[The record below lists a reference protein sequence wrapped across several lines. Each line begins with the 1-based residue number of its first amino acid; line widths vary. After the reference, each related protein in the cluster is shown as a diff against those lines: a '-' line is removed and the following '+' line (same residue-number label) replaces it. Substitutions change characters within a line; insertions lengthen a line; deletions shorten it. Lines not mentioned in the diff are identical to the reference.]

1 MKTVLSA
8 ILLCA
13 LATTLQAQKVKVKVT
28 QGVDFS
34 QYRTYA
40 LVQGQPV
47 IQPTLNDYI
56 KLAILTEL
64 ENRGWKPADAK
75 HADVLVAYYAA
86 FDNEISFGSLIDP
99 GYILYGYA
107 ATTDFPVWASQA
119 ATGSTTYVHKGSLQ
133 IRVYDGKY
141 HAPIYIGEADGYA
154 AGTNPRVLKQ
164 IDKVLPKMMAE
175 LPTVAN

>member
-1 MKTVLSA
+1 MKNILTA

-13 LATTLQAQKVKVKVT
+13 LATTLQAQKVKTKVT
-28 QGVDFS
+28 EGVDFS
-34 QYRTYA
+34 RYRTYA

-47 IQPTLNDYI
+47 IQPTLDDYI
-56 KLAILTEL
+56 KMGILTEL
-64 ENRGWKPADAK
+64 ENKGWRPADPK

-86 FDNEISFGSLIDP
+86 FDNEISFGSMIDP

-107 ATTDFPVWASQA
+107 AASDAPVWASQA
-119 ATGSTTYVHKGSLQ
+119 MTGSTTYVHKGSLQ
-133 IRVYDGKY
+133 VRVYDGKY

-164 IDKVLPKMMAE
+164 VDKVLPKMMAE
-175 LPTVAN
+175 LPKAAS